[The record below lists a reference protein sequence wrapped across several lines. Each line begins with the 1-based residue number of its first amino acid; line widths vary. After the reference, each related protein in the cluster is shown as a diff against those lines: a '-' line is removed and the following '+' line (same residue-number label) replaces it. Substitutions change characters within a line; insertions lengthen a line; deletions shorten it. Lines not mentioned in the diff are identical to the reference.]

1 MDLQGFMQQ
10 MYSGAPAMPMMMP
23 HPLPLPN
30 GYGYG
35 MAPGQQQPFCPFPP
49 NGSYGSNY
57 DRIVDKLEDEDEEEN
72 EQQRTLFCG
81 NLDERVTEE
90 ILYEVF
96 LQAGPIEGVHI
107 PTDNTGRQRNYG
119 FVTYQHLCA
128 VPFALDLYRGLE
140 LFNKK
145 LTIKQRG
152 VDKAKQSPL
161 PSPSPSLSFNQS
173 RLRNPFM
180 VELPSQ
186 APPTALP
193 PHHYHRHS
201 LHGAKPYD
209 RNPFGN
215 NGDQRRRSDSS
226 AMERS
231 RPRMQPQQHHQ
242 HMQGG
247 SRRSD
252 QRHNNKRRL
261 L

>member
-1 MDLQGFMQQ
+1 MDLQVLMHQ
-10 MYSGAPAMPMMMP
+10 MYSGAAAMPMMMP
-23 HPLPLPN
+23 APHLN

-35 MAPGQQQPFCPFPP
+35 IAHGQQQPFCPFPL
-49 NGSYGSNY
+49 NGSSV
-57 DRIVDKLEDEDEEEN
+57 DQVEDKLADEEEEEDEE
-72 EQQRTLFCG
+72 QRTLFCG

-96 LQAGPIEGVHI
+96 LQAGPIEFVRI
-107 PTDNTGRQRNYG
+107 PSDNTGRQRNFG
-119 FVTYQHLCA
+119 FVTYQRLCA
-128 VPFALDLYRGLE
+128 VPFALDLYLGLE

-145 LTIKQRG
+145 LTIKQQG
-152 VDKAKQSPL
+152 ADKAKQSP
-161 PSPSPSLSFNQS
+161 SFNHS

-180 VELPSQ
+180 LESPSQ
-186 APPTALP
+186 VSP
-193 PHHYHRHS
+193 PHHSRHS
-201 LHGAKPYD
+201 LHGARPYD

-226 AMERS
+226 VMERS